1 VQNPEKKWGALG
13 ACHALNALNA
23 GRREFDHSAGFWS
36 LIAAPTLRFAGLIS
50 VVISKKKWFRT
61 ARVERAHAWN
71 AR

>member
-36 LIAAPTLRFAGLIS
+36 LIAVPTLRFAGLIS
-50 VVISKKKWFRT
+50 VVATGIRRVT
-61 ARVERAHAWN
+61 AAQV
-71 AR
+71 